1 MINDYYDV
9 LLKLDK
15 AVYSHKNTLLQIEK
29 AFPNEMLTT
38 REAERRKYQIEQEK
52 SQFTKLTDPLISEL
66 DYIIK
71 KIRNKQSQLSTPSI
85 SKKNT
90 FPDFIVFGR
99 YHLHNEYFAKND
111 KKFLQVPRVLDFPMT
126 RALYSHDFQ
135 TIDFVKQ
142 LIIRIIQISPLKKL
156 HFTLID
162 TVGLG
167 ESFDFIR
174 TILDNDFMYD
184 QRILTYNN
192 EIEVAL
198 KNNIDYI
205 ESLIQKQIVG
215 YENWK
220 KYNENNTKNILP
232 LKVLAFVGDS
242 SQLTTNSS
250 LYMERIIK
258 HGSKYGVLPIILI
271 EEETKEEKNKI
282 QTILKNFATEITYKH
297 EKLND
302 LKGFKAETALES
314 WPHKTDFENILEDIN
329 RFYKEESKIKYEIN
343 EMWDDKYFW
352 KEKSTEGVYIP
363 IGWDKNQERIDL
375 RIGFDNSEH
384 HTLIGGRSGSGKSNL
399 LHTIIQNCSF
409 LYSPDEVE
417 LFLLDYKEGIEFNLY
432 ASEKQPLLN
441 SSLIAIQ
448 SDIAYGQTFL
458 EHVVKIKNQRAEKFK
473 KENVKDFKEYRNKN
487 YKLSRYI
494 IIIDE
499 FQVLFTIKNS
509 KRIEDLFVEILRKG
523 RSYGIHLILSTQTL
537 RGIEANSLSQLK
549 SQIGNRI
556 ALAMGEDDSMSVLSS
571 NNPEAAKIKG
581 KPEAIYNN
589 SGGMKDANKIFFVP
603 YASRDNAN
611 ILLEKVNS
619 CNCNKNIKIYNGE
632 LMPELPDDSIFKTSE
647 KEVLVGKKIN
657 FDEDLFRI
665 KFKQESGNSLIISG
679 RGEKH
684 KKSIFDTVL
693 KSLINISS
701 IEHIYLISAKYNNN
715 IEGKIHYCNY
725 DVFNADIKPN
735 SFIVIENFDFETGLY
750 PTEGYSTKDKNELG
764 EKFKSIVEFGYEKNI
779 YTIIFIENYK
789 KIKEK
794 TSKFLTLFELRYGFN
809 MNEDT
814 ATSFFSGCGFNTF
827 DAIPQNIGVFL
838 NIAASQMEKFR
849 FFGNKG
855 DEND

>member
-1 MINDYYDV
+1 MINNYYNILID
-9 LLKLDK
+9 LDK
-15 AVYSHKNTLLQIEK
+15 IECHHKNVLSQIEK
-29 AFPNEMLTT
+29 EFPNKELTKH
-38 REAERRKYQIEQEK
+38 EYENRKYKIEQEK
-52 SQFTKLTDPLISEL
+52 NKFNTYAKPLIDKL
-66 DYIIK
+66 DFIIQ
-71 KIRNKQSQLSTPSI
+71 KIRNEQPQLSAPAI
-85 SKKNT
+85 SKKNI

-99 YHLHNEYFAKND
+99 YHLYSEYFAQKNN
-111 KKFLQVPRVLDFPMT
+111 KVLQVPRVLDFPMSH
-126 RALYSHDFQ
+126 ALYSHDFQ

-142 LIIRIIQISPLKKL
+142 LIVRIIQISPLRKL

-174 TILDNDFMYD
+174 TILNNDFMYN
-184 QRILTYNN
+184 QRILTYND

-205 ESLIQKQIVG
+205 ENLIQKQLIG
-215 YENWK
+215 YNSWK
-220 KYNENNTKNILP
+220 EYNKYNTKNILP
-232 LKVLAFVGDS
+232 LKVLIFVGDS
-242 SQLTTNSS
+242 SQLTANSL

-258 HGSKYGVLPIILI
+258 HGSKYGVLPIVLI
-271 EEETKEEKNKI
+271 NKEEKEEKNKI
-282 QTILKNFATEITYKH
+282 QNILKNFAKEITYKYSS
-297 EKLND
+297 LAN
-302 LKGFKAETALES
+302 LKSIKAETALES
-314 WPHKTDFENILEDIN
+314 WPDKRSFENILENIN
-329 RFYKEESKIKYEIN
+329 KFYKEDSKIKYEIS
-343 EMWDDKYFW
+343 EMWDDKNFW
-352 KEKSTEGVYIP
+352 KEDSTDGVCIP
-363 IGWDKNQERIDL
+363 IGWDKNQERVDL
-375 RIGFDNSEH
+375 KIGFDDSEH
-384 HTLIGGRSGSGKSNL
+384 HTLVGGRSGSGKSNL

-432 ASEKQPLLN
+432 ANENQPLLN
-441 SSLIAIQ
+441 SSLVAVQ

-458 EHVVKIKNQRAEKFK
+458 EHVVDIKNQRAERFK

-556 ALAMGEDDSMSVLSS
+556 ALVMGEEDSMSVLSS

-603 YASRDNAN
+603 YASRDNAD
-611 ILLEKVNS
+611 ILLKKVNS
-619 CNCNKNIKIYNGE
+619 KNYSKNIKVYNGE
-632 LMPELPDDSIFKTSE
+632 LMPKLPGDSAFKNVDR
-647 KEVLVGKKIN
+647 KILVGKKIN
-657 FDEDLFRI
+657 FNEDLFNI
-665 KFKQESGNSLIISG
+665 EFKKESGNSLIISG

-684 KKSIFDTVL
+684 KKNIFETIL
-693 KSLINISS
+693 RALINISS
-701 IEHIYLISAKYNNN
+701 IEHIYLVGEEYENNVD
-715 IEGKIHYCNY
+715 GKIHYCNY
-725 DVFNADIKPN
+725 DIFTKDKDVETN
-735 SFIVIENFDFETGLY
+735 SFIVIENFDLATDLY
-750 PTEGYSTKDKNELG
+750 PTESFSPKDKNELG
-764 EKFKSIVEFGYEKNI
+764 EKFKDIVEFGYKKNI

-789 KIKEK
+789 KVKEK
-794 TSKFLTLFELRYGFN
+794 ISKFLTLFELRYGFN

-814 ATSFFSGCGFNTF
+814 ATSFFSGCGFNSF

-838 NIAASQMEKFR
+838 NIATSQMEKFR
-849 FFGNKG
+849 FFGDK
-855 DEND
+855 ND